1 MTMVK
6 KNWPYWLPPD
16 LFQSFKAPSNM
27 FTGWYRINEFR
38 RGDSPTK
45 KAIFYLQELGLT
57 HQKFQLGSSQGDVS
71 RHHAGSEDIPYINM
85 LVKKTWLFSSCD
97 AWHPQVANSKTHK
110 APPNANTP
118 FDIGGTSAT
127 FDLDCRDRH
136 EIHFLGWWNHQKS
149 TTSNIWTGSSSEI
162 ELPTDPHNWSC
173 LVFTH
178 PFWYMLMVYVCILSH
193 SYLVC

>member
-6 KNWPYWLPPD
+6 KNLTLLIAAGFISILQGTIKYVHRLISNQRVPTWRLTNQEGDFLPPRVGVN
-16 LFQSFKAPSNM
+16 PSKIPV
-27 FTGWYRINEFR
+27 GKLPR
-38 RGDSPTK
+38 RCKSSPCWVWGYPIHK
-45 KAIFYLQELGLT
+45 Y
-57 HQKFQLGSSQGDVS
+57 VS
-71 RHHAGSEDIPYINM
+71 E
-85 LVKKTWLFSSCD
+85 KTWLFSSCD